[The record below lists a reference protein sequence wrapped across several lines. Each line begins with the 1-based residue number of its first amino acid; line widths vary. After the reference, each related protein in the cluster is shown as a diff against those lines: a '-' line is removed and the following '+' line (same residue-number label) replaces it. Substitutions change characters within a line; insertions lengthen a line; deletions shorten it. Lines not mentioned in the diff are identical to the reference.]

1 MTDNTKGLDHL
12 ITIVARLR
20 AKDGCPWDRKQ
31 TPHTIKSYLLEET
44 HEALAAVDSEE
55 PDAVREELGDLLF
68 LIVFLCQQYQE
79 KGHFNMADALATIN
93 EKMTRRHPHVF
104 GGEPTAS
111 EEELRDN
118 WLAMKKKEK
127 NDNGNRSSPF
137 SSIPKTLPALK
148 RAQRISEIAAH
159 RGFDWSD
166 LTEVFAKLEEE
177 TAELK
182 QAVETGTA
190 KTVFEE
196 FGDILLV
203 LVNIGRMLRVK
214 PEEALN
220 AATGKFIERYER
232 MEQEITRS
240 GQSLNELDNKR
251 LLSYWQAVKNN

>member
-1 MTDNTKGLDHL
+1 MTDSTKGLDHL
-12 ITIVARLR
+12 ITIVSRLR
-20 AKDGCPWDRKQ
+20 AKDGCPWDQKQ
-31 TPHTIKSYLLEET
+31 TPRTIKSYLLEET
-44 HEALAAVDSEE
+44 HETLAAVDSKE
-55 PDAVREELGDLLF
+55 PAAVQEELGDLLF
-68 LIVFLCQQYQE
+68 LIVFLCQLYQE
-79 KGHFNMADALATIN
+79 KGHFTMTDVLATIN

-104 GGEPTAS
+104 GDAPTAS

-118 WLAMKKKEK
+118 WLAMKKKECGS
-127 NDNGNRSSPF
+127 DGSPF

-166 LTEVFAKLEEE
+166 LTEVYAKLAEE
-177 TAELK
+177 TAELQ
-182 QAVETGTA
+182 QAVETGTQQ
-190 KTVFEE
+190 TVFEE

-240 GQSLNELDNKR
+240 GQSISELDNQK
-251 LLSYWQAVKNN
+251 LLGFWQAIKNN

>member
-1 MTDNTKGLDHL
+1 MTDSTKGLDHL
-12 ITIVARLR
+12 ITIVSRLR

-31 TPHTIKSYLLEET
+31 TPRTIKSYLLEET
-44 HEALAAVDSEE
+44 HETLAAVDSKE
-55 PDAVREELGDLLF
+55 PAAVQEELGDLLF
-68 LIVFLCQQYQE
+68 LVVFLCQLYQE
-79 KGHFNMADALATIN
+79 KGHFTMTDVLATIN

-104 GGEPTAS
+104 GDATTTS
-111 EEELRDN
+111 EEELRDS

-127 NDNGNRSSPF
+127 KKSDSSPF

-166 LTEVFAKLEEE
+166 LTEVYAKLAEE
-177 TAELK
+177 TAEL
-182 QAVETGTA
+182 QLAVETGRQQ
-190 KTVFEE
+190 TVFEE

-203 LVNIGRMLRVK
+203 LVNIGRLLRVK

-232 MEQEITRS
+232 MEQEITSS
-240 GQSLNELDNKR
+240 GQAISELDNEK
-251 LLSYWQAVKNN
+251 LLSYWQAIKNN

>member
-1 MTDNTKGLDHL
+1 MTDSTTGLDHL
-12 ITIVARLR
+12 ITIVSRLR

-31 TPHTIKSYLLEET
+31 TPRTIKSYLLEET
-44 HEALAAVDSEE
+44 HETLAAVDSEE
-55 PDAVREELGDLLF
+55 PAAVQEELGDLLF
-68 LIVFLCQQYQE
+68 LIVFLCQLYQE
-79 KGHFNMADALATIN
+79 KGHFTMTDVLATIN

-104 GGEPTAS
+104 GDAPAVS

-127 NDNGNRSSPF
+127 KNGSGRSPF

-166 LTEVFAKLEEE
+166 LKEVYTKLAEE
-177 TAELK
+177 TDELK
-182 QAVETGTA
+182 QAVETGA
-190 KTVFEE
+190 QQTVFEE
-196 FGDILLV
+196 FGDVLLV
-203 LVNIGRMLRVK
+203 LVNIGRLLRVK

-240 GQSLNELDNKR
+240 GQSVGELDNEK
-251 LLSYWQAVKNN
+251 LLSYWQAIKNN

>member
-1 MTDNTKGLDHL
+1 MADNTKGLDHL
-12 ITIVARLR
+12 ITIVSRLR

-31 TPHTIKSYLLEET
+31 TPRTIKSYLLEES
-44 HEALAAVDSEE
+44 HEVIAAVDSEE
-55 PDAVREELGDLLF
+55 PDAVKEELGDLLF
-68 LIVFLCQQYQE
+68 LIVFLCQLYQE
-79 KGHFNMADALATIN
+79 KGHFTMADALTTIS

-104 GGEPTAS
+104 GDAPTAS

-118 WLAMKKKEK
+118 WLAMKNEEKK
-127 NDNGNRSSPF
+127 DSGNRSSPF
-137 SSIPKTLPALK
+137 SSIPKSLPALK

-166 LTEVFAKLEEE
+166 LTEVFAKLAEE

-182 QAVETGTA
+182 QAVETGTPQA
-190 KTVFEE
+190 VFEE

-203 LVNIGRMLRVK
+203 LVNIGRMLRVT

-232 MEQEITRS
+232 MEQEITGS
-240 GQSLNELDNKR
+240 GQTPSELDNEK
-251 LLSYWQAVKNN
+251 LLSYWRAIKNN